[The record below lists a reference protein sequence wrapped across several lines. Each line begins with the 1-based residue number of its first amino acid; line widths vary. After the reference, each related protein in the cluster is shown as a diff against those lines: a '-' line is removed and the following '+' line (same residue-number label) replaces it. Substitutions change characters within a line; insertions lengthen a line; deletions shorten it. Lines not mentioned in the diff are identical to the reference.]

1 MALHRTFLLT
11 LPLAG
16 LLLTTPA
23 LADDAGGTTT
33 TEDSG
38 EEEEDEEENLR
49 KLLSILSPTFPDFS
63 GWNCVPKTLPLLTA
77 ATNGLLA

>member
-38 EEEEDEEENLR
+38 EEEEDEEDD
-49 KLLSILSPTFPDFS
+49 K
-63 GWNCVPKTLPLLTA
+63 GCMTA
-77 ATNGLLA
+77 VAPMSAASLALGVGIVLFQRRRDS